1 MEGRG
6 SSPKSCPRSL
16 SLACWGCKT
25 RREQGDGISPAGGI
39 TPSQSPSSRSL
50 PGQLPLVLLLSVTP
64 RVEHPVG
71 QLGSALLAL
80 SPPQLPVHPQ
90 PLTGGAAPGAVKSS
104 AQCKHRSS
112 TAKTSGCYQRSF
124 PPKSPMQPHPS
135 Y

>member
-6 SSPKSCPRSL
+6 SSPKSCQGSL

-25 RREQGDGISPAGGI
+25 RREQGDGISPVGGI

-80 SPPQLPVHPQ
+80 SPPSSLCTPSPSLAGQHP
-90 PLTGGAAPGAVKSS
+90 K
-104 AQCKHRSS
+104 R
-112 TAKTSGCYQRSF
+112 
-124 PPKSPMQPHPS
+124 
-135 Y
+135 